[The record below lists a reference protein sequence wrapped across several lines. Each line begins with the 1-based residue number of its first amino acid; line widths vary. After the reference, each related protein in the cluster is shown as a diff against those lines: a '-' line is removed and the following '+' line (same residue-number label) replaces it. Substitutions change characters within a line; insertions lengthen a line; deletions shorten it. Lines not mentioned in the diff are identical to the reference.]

1 MDFSNLMKTAQGM
14 QSKMAAVQ
22 ASLKERVVD
31 GAAGNGMVTAYVNG
45 DMELVKIEL
54 DPKVVDPDDV
64 EMLEDLILAA
74 INKAMGEMKALS
86 QQEMSKVTGGMNIP
100 GLF

>member
-22 ASLKERVVD
+22 ASLKESVVD
-31 GAAGNGMVTAYVNG
+31 GSAGNGMVTAYVNG
-45 DMELVKIEL
+45 DMSLVKIEI
-54 DPKVVDPDDV
+54 DPKVVDADDV
-64 EMLEDLILAA
+64 EMLEDLVLAA
-74 INKAMGEMKALS
+74 VNKAMSEMKALT

>member
-22 ASLKERVVD
+22 ASLKESVVD
-31 GAAGNGMVTAYVNG
+31 GSAGNGMVTAYVNG
-45 DMELVKIEL
+45 DMSLVKIEI
-54 DPKVVDPDDV
+54 DPKVVDADDV
-64 EMLEDLILAA
+64 EMLEDLVLAA
-74 INKAMGEMKALS
+74 VNKAMSEMKDLT

>member
-22 ASLKERVVD
+22 ASLKERVID
-31 GAAGNGMVTAYVNG
+31 GSAGSGMVTAYVNG
-45 DMELVKIEL
+45 DMELVKIEI
-54 DPKVVDPDDV
+54 DPKVVDADDV
-64 EMLEDLILAA
+64 EMLEDLVLAA
-74 INKAMGEMKALS
+74 VNKAMTEMKALT